1 MREADASDGQAGG
14 KALPLEV
21 KAWGVASFFSDLS
34 HEAVTCVMPALL
46 IGLGAG
52 PVSLGVIEGL
62 SDALASVAKFLGGKS
77 ADTFRRLKPW
87 VVGGYLLTS
96 LAMPAVAW
104 AKSWGWILGLRGA
117 AWIGRGFRSPM
128 RDTLLARTI
137 PKGLEG
143 RAFGLERAMDQSGA
157 LLAPLVAAA
166 LLFWGWSVHRI
177 IVLTLLPGL
186 VCVGVVA
193 FFVKE
198 HPRPRRSFDSESR
211 APVSKVFRHYLFALG
226 VFGSG
231 DFAKILLVLWALGP
245 EASEGAPLATFGRAA
260 LLYAFFN
267 LVTVASAYIGGLVSD
282 AKGRKPILVTAYGLG
297 ALGALVPVLA
307 SPGWVTGAFAL
318 FLSGC
323 LVGTEESVERA
334 WAADL
339 AGDRHGHAFGWMHTV
354 NGMGDLIASATVGW
368 LWETTSAEIAF
379 GAAAALMGLGALLTA
394 TVPERSRAISPQ

>member
-1 MREADASDGQAGG
+1 VSEPDANDVLEGE
-14 KALPLEV
+14 KTLPGEV

-34 HEAVTCVMPALL
+34 HEAVTSVMPALL

-104 AKSWGWILGLRGA
+104 AKSWGWVLGLRGV

-128 RDTLLARTI
+128 RDTLLVRTI
-137 PKGLEG
+137 PAGLEG
-143 RAFGLERAMDQSGA
+143 RAFGLERAMDQCGA
-157 LLAPLVAAA
+157 LLAPLLAAA

-177 IVLTLLPGL
+177 VALTLLPGL
-186 VCVGVVA
+186 LCVLVVA

-198 HPRPRRSFDSESR
+198 HPRPRRRSGGAVE
-211 APVSKVFRHYLFALG
+211 APVSKVFRHYLLALG

-245 EASEGAPLATFGRAA
+245 DASEGAPLVTFGRAA

-267 LVTVASAYIGGLVSD
+267 LVTVVSAYLGGLLSD
-282 AKGRKPILVTAYGLG
+282 SRGRKPILVVAYGVG

-323 LVGTEESVERA
+323 LVGAEESVERA
-334 WAADL
+334 WASDL
-339 AGDRHGHAFGWMHTV
+339 AGDRHGHAFGWMHTI
-354 NGMGDLIASATVGW
+354 NGLGDLIASATVGW
-368 LWETTSAEIAF
+368 LWETTSPQIAF
-379 GAAAALMGLGALLTA
+379 GAAASLMGLGALLTA
-394 TVPERSRAISPQ
+394 TVPERPREISRP